1 MEGKEV
7 SAEEEMRVLIAE
19 DERKLG
25 KFVKAGLA
33 ESGFD
38 VDWVQNGDEAFDHLS
53 HRQYDAA
60 VLDIMMPGRDGLSI
74 LRQIRKAGNDVP
86 VLLATARTA
95 LDERIE
101 GLHLGADDYVSKPY
115 YVEELAARL
124 TAIVRRKTSGGA
136 SNVLEV
142 GRVKLDLVR
151 HEAIVGETTVSLS
164 AREFS
169 LLEYLMRSPGRVRTR
184 TQILEHVWGYDFDPE
199 TNVVDVAVR
208 RIRQKLAE
216 AGVKEGIASVRGV
229 GYTFRSEVAL

>member
-1 MEGKEV
+1 MITEV
-7 SAEEEMRVLIAE
+7 DDMRVLIAE

-25 KFVKAGLA
+25 KFVKAGLT
-33 ESGFD
+33 ECGFD

-74 LRQIRKAGNDVP
+74 LRQLRSAGNSIP
-86 VLLATARTA
+86 VLLATARTS

-101 GLHLGADDYVSKPY
+101 GLNLGADDYVSKPY

-124 TAIVRRKTSGGA
+124 TAIVRRGAAGGA
-136 SNVLEV
+136 SSVLHV
-142 GRVKLDLVR
+142 GDVVLDLVR
-151 HEAIVGETTVSLS
+151 HEATFGDTVIPLT

-184 TQILEHVWGYDFDPE
+184 TQILEHVWGYNFDPE
-199 TNVVDVAVR
+199 TNVVDVAIR
-208 RIRQKLAE
+208 RIRKKFTDANGD
-216 AGVKEGIASVRGV
+216 AGIESVRGV
-229 GYTFRSEVAL
+229 GYCFRGGDAS

>member
-1 MEGKEV
+1 
-7 SAEEEMRVLIAE
+7 MRVLIAE

-25 KFVKAGLA
+25 KFVKAGLS

-38 VDWVQNGDEAFDHLS
+38 VDWVQNGDEALDRLMN
-53 HRQYDAA
+53 REYDAA

-74 LRQIRKAGNDVP
+74 LRQLRKAGNSMP

-101 GLHLGADDYVSKPY
+101 GLNLGADDYISKPY

-124 TAIVRRKTSGGA
+124 SAAVRRGA
-136 SNVLEV
+136 SGVATSFLSV
-142 GRVKLDLVR
+142 GDVRLDLVR
-151 HEAIVGETTVSLS
+151 HEAIIGGAAVPLT

-169 LLEYLMRSPGRVRTR
+169 LLEYMMRSPGRVLTR

-199 TNVVDVAVR
+199 TNVVDVAIR
-208 RIRQKLAE
+208 RIRKKFND
-216 AGVKEGIASVRGV
+216 AGGEIGIVSVRGV
-229 GYTFRSEVAL
+229 GYSYKEGARA